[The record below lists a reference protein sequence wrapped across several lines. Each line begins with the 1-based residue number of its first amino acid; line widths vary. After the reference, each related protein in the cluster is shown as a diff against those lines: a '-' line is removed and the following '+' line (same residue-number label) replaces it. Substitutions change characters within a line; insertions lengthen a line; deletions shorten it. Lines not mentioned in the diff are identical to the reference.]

1 MIAAV
6 AALGISSIRRSISP
20 LVSHLSM
27 QKQAMQHRLHQSPT
41 MGQSSWFRP
50 ILVREEILKIVEE
63 MDTQE
68 VDNMNI
74 RATEDLI
81 EDLMAPLE
89 RQVLEAPA
97 VVKTSGNTSLQHGL

>member
-1 MIAAV
+1 MDHFFL
-6 AALGISSIRRSISP
+6 LGNAS
-20 LVSHLSM
+20 
-27 QKQAMQHRLHQSPT
+27 
-41 MGQSSWFRP
+41 RP
-50 ILVREEILKIVEE
+50 VW
-63 MDTQE
+63 DTQE

-89 RQVLEAPA
+89 REVLEAPA